1 MKGVIPI
8 RITSRDMDIL
18 RDLFANGELSRSDI
32 TDRYFNGSRTYTYR
46 RLQMLKNYGLIR
58 GRRRREDGR
67 VIAVYELTDDGKN
80 LLVQTG
86 RIAGRKPKQIATEP
100 PKKRNRAREWTER
113 DIAILHKLYQVR
125 VLTKS
130 QLEQTF
136 FRDSERYGSKR
147 LEVMRKEQ
155 LVTSKVAW
163 SRDKGSLEASY
174 RITEKGLRLL
184 AQKGL
189 ISEGEVR
196 ARDLEPTEKQ
206 REYIFD
212 VNELHLKC
220 QSIPFVD
227 SRLIKRKYHL
237 NRGDTVAGA
246 FTWGGL
252 DYMIYLVNSGAKEQ
266 TIVKILSEIRH
277 APKGV
282 AGFLV
287 YYKDDSARHSF
298 ERVFENMNI
307 VTGGFPVHILPFN
320 DKGIWI
326 TQNIIFDSGDN
337 LLGILKNFGQ
347 VVSLPTNRYG
357 FKHGIILP
365 DGSKYYVLEV
375 LSGNRIF
382 LDRILR
388 EYTGK
393 NTDVLL
399 CCWEDDLERY
409 QERVAGARFIRIYS
423 VPIPLSKHV
432 LNK

>member
-1 MKGVIPI
+1 MWDKESARFKRGGVERKVWEGLPRGVIRAGSAEQTAHRRTLFNHIRPLFDWANLARGMPQQFPAMKGVIPI

-86 RIAGRKPKQIATEP
+86 RIAGRKPKQIATEQ

-237 NRGDTVAGA
+237 NRGDLVAGA

-252 DYMIYLVNSGAKEQ
+252 DYMIYRVNSGANH
-266 TIVKILSEIRH
+266 R
-277 APKGV
+277 
-282 AGFLV
+282 
-287 YYKDDSARHSF
+287 
-298 ERVFENMNI
+298 
-307 VTGGFPVHILPFN
+307 
-320 DKGIWI
+320 
-326 TQNIIFDSGDN
+326 QN
-337 LLGILKNFGQ
+337 
-347 VVSLPTNRYG
+347 
-357 FKHGIILP
+357 
-365 DGSKYYVLEV
+365 
-375 LSGNRIF
+375 
-382 LDRILR
+382 
-388 EYTGK
+388 
-393 NTDVLL
+393 
-399 CCWEDDLERY
+399 LERD
-409 QERVAGARFIRIYS
+409 QARPERRGRIPGVLQGRLGATF
-423 VPIPLSKHV
+423 V
-432 LNK
+432 